1 MCNVRVPK
9 VYIYPVTRMSYASR
23 EGELFPTS
31 YEEMVGESMAVVI
44 NTSFDIVLQGVL
56 LEERQEL
63 LFSTSRNGRN
73 LRAGIRSVML
83 YDAA

>member
-1 MCNVRVPK
+1 MHPGK
-9 VYIYPVTRMSYASR
+9 ESFFPPVTK
-23 EGELFPTS
+23 
-31 YEEMVGESMAVVI
+31 EMVGESMAAVI

-56 LEERQEL
+56 FGERQEF
-63 LFSTSRNGRN
+63 LFWTSRNGRN